1 MTEQFRWRF
10 NPNVIAQYVLDR
22 HVPVGATT
30 VLKPNEACLVIEDGR
45 IIGTSTQT
53 DLVVNPEVGALG
65 RIFGKGPAKRAFL
78 FVLLGPHDLH
88 FTIKGRTKDGMEVRA
103 LVGLRVEFTIQQLG
117 RLLNLPAKG
126 TTTLLTGALA
136 ERLQPQMTPIV
147 VNEVMAR
154 STLDEL
160 RSDATAASNAR
171 ASHPCLDA
179 VLTGGPRPAIRRRLD
194 LLGRDRAGTPAQ
206 DAGGPRF
213 AHAPQCHHG
222 RHGAGGDGDDDP
234 CP

>member
-171 ASHPCLDA
+171 ASIRASMRSSWRPSPCNS
-179 VLTGGPRPAIRRRLD
+179 TTSGSPGTRPSRNACSRCRRTSIRSRAAMPSWTPRRR
-194 LLGRDRAGTPAQ
+194 RRW
-206 DAGGPRF
+206 R
-213 AHAPQCHHG
+213 
-222 RHGAGGDGDDDP
+222 R
-234 CP
+234 